1 VSIVI
6 IAKLAGIFAVVAI
19 GWICGRTPMFRGAE
33 PQRVLTNLAFYLFG
47 PALLFR
53 LTARIDL
60 GELPWVVIAAYFGP
74 TVGLLLAVY
83 AWRRRVN
90 RDGPVA
96 DPSIRAVS
104 MTFGNT
110 VQLGI
115 PVVIALFGEAGLAVH
130 VAIVSLHAVTLLT
143 IVTVLVEL
151 DLARAAA
158 SAGDGE
164 QRPGV
169 LATALTT
176 ARRAVAHPIV
186 LPVLL
191 GLIANLVGL
200 PIPGPVDD
208 VLEILGQGVV
218 PVCLVLIGLSLAY
231 YGVQGVGWPA
241 LWLSAGKLVLL
252 PALVLASAYAAGLR
266 GVPLSVTVLCA
277 ALPIGSNPL
286 LFAQRYEALEAETT
300 AALVASTLAFVS
312 TAPVWLAATA
322 ALG

>member
-1 VSIVI
+1 
-6 IAKLAGIFAVVAI
+6 
-19 GWICGRTPMFRGAE
+19 
-33 PQRVLTNLAFYLFG
+33 
-47 PALLFR
+47 
-53 LTARIDL
+53 
-60 GELPWVVIAAYFGP
+60 
-74 TVGLLLAVY
+74 
-83 AWRRRVN
+83 
-90 RDGPVA
+90 VA

-158 SAGDGE
+158 KAGDGE
-164 QRPGV
+164 ERPGV

-231 YGVQGVGWPA
+231 YGGQGVGWPA
-241 LWLSAGKLVLL
+241 LWLSAGKLLLL
-252 PALVLASAYAAGLR
+252 PALVLTAAYAAGLR
-266 GVPLSVTVLCA
+266 GVALSVTVLCA

-300 AALVASTLAFVS
+300 AALVASTVAFVA
-312 TAPVWLAATA
+312 TAPVWLAVTA